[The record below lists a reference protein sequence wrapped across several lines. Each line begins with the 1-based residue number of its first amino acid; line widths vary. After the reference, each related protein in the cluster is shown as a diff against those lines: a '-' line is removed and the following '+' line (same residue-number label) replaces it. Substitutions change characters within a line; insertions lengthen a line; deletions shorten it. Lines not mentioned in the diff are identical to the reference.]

1 VSTNMSGKYRGFIL
15 FSTLMGIF
23 LVLLIRLATVQLVQ
37 GEDLRKKSDRQGRF
51 NVELLPWR
59 GTIYDRNG
67 QELAISVSADSV
79 CVRPRDVEKPDEA
92 ASRLAEVLG
101 GDRVV
106 IRKKLTSNRPF
117 VWVKRKVEKQ
127 RAAMIGDIPG
137 VETIEESKRSYPGGY
152 LASHLIGFAG
162 MDNYGLEGIE
172 LLYDRYLRGVPG
184 CLSSKKD
191 ARGME
196 IAALRRTDA
205 AAQEGRALVLT
216 ADEVI
221 QHIVE
226 RELDRAYSTES
237 SGGNGKLRVK
247 AVTVIVMRPQTGE
260 VLALANRPT
269 FDPAN
274 VSFSTFDER
283 RNRAVTDVFEPGSSF
298 KIIPAAAALE
308 EKLFQPDDM
317 IFCENGSFRVP
328 GHTIHDVHP
337 YNWLTFSQVVE
348 KSSNIG
354 LAKIGNRLS
363 KMTLYRY
370 IRQFGFGEKTGCD
383 LPGETSGL
391 LRHPKRWSKLCK
403 YTVCFGQGIGV
414 NSMQLVS
421 AFSAIANGGVLMRPM
436 VVRSVIDSDGNA
448 LRHFDPEERRRVV
461 SPGTARAL
469 TEMLVKVVESGT
481 GKAAQ
486 VPGYRV
492 AGKTGTAQKVDENGS
507 YSHTR
512 FVSSF
517 VGYVPAYKPEIAIL
531 VVVDEP
537 CAKPSRCYGGRV
549 AGPVFRRIAAQ
560 TLKYLEIAPQDTQR
574 RFVEVG
580 GPMRSADCVDTA
592 SRGETASIIAVSGNS
607 YYKAEAEF
615 QNREYVVINHDE
627 DIERVQVHM
636 PDVCG
641 STMREVVRTLSPY
654 GLRIKFKGSGI
665 AVSQSPRAGRV
676 ICPGAGCVV
685 TFSRR

>member
-1 VSTNMSGKYRGFIL
+1 
-15 FSTLMGIF
+15 
-23 LVLLIRLATVQLVQ
+23 
-37 GEDLRKKSDRQGRF
+37 
-51 NVELLPWR
+51 
-59 GTIYDRNG
+59 
-67 QELAISVSADSV
+67 
-79 CVRPRDVEKPDEA
+79 VEKPDET
-92 ASRLAEVLG
+92 ASKLAEVLG
-101 GDRVV
+101 EDRAI
-106 IRKKLTSNRPF
+106 IRKKLTSNKPF

-127 RAAMIGDIPG
+127 RAAMIGDMPG
-137 VETIEESKRSYPGGY
+137 VGTIEESKRSYPGGY

-162 MDNYGLEGIE
+162 MDNCGLEGIE

-184 CLSSKKD
+184 WLSSKED
-191 ARGME
+191 ARGRE

-205 AAQEGRALVLT
+205 AAREGRALVLT

-226 RELDRAYSTES
+226 RELDRAYSMKP
-237 SGGNGKLRVK
+237 SGDNGKLRVK
-247 AVTVIVMRPQTGE
+247 AVTVIVMKPQTGE
-260 VLALANRPT
+260 ILALANRPT

-274 VSFSTFDER
+274 LGFSTFDER
-283 RNRAVTDVFEPGSSF
+283 RNRAVTDIFEPGSSF

-337 YNWLTFSQVVE
+337 YGWLTFSQVVE

-354 LAKIGNRLS
+354 LAKIGHGLS

-370 IRQFGFGEKTGCD
+370 IRRFGFGERTGCD
-383 LPGETSGL
+383 LPGETPGL

-403 YTVCFGQGIGV
+403 YTVCFGQGVAV

-421 AFSAIANGGVLMRPM
+421 AFSAIANGGVLMRPR
-436 VVRSVIDSDGNA
+436 VVRSVIDSNGDV
-448 LRHFDPEERRRVV
+448 LRRFEPEERRRVI

-469 TEMLVKVVESGT
+469 TGMLIRVVESGT
-481 GKAAQ
+481 GKAAR

-492 AGKTGTAQKVDENGS
+492 AGKTGTAQKVDENGA

-517 VGYVPAYKPEIAIL
+517 VGYVPAYKPEIAVL

-537 CAKPSRCYGGRV
+537 CAKPSRCYGGSV

-560 TLKYLEIAPQDTQR
+560 TLKYLGIPPQDAQR

-580 GPMRSADCVDTA
+580 VTTQASDCAVTEPA
-592 SRGETASIIAVSGNS
+592 KIIAVNADS
-607 YYKAEAEF
+607 YYEAEAEF
-615 QNREYVVINHDE
+615 QGREYTVIKHGE
-627 DIERVQVHM
+627 DVERVQIQM

-641 STMREVVRTLSPY
+641 LTMREVLRTLSPY
-654 GLRIKFKGSGI
+654 GLRIKFRGSGI
-665 AVSQSPRAGRV
+665 AVSQSPRAGRE
-676 ICPGAGCVV
+676 IHPGAKCLV
-685 TFSRR
+685 TFSG